1 MAAHVTRRA
10 AMRWAMGK
18 QFLRLYVATM
28 IPVILLMVAGTWVAD
43 ELFTNK
49 SFLDGVRE
57 GQQHRYS
64 WVRERLEP
72 IPRDQWQSAL
82 DSARRFYPSGLR
94 IESESSARASMHPTA
109 DEARRFEK
117 GEVAFA
123 PAPRDMTYAYQR
135 MPGTMLVV
143 SSELRLSSSNS
154 LGGYLYWLLFA
165 AVAAAPI
172 LWFWFRPFWRD
183 LERLSLVTGQIGA
196 GNFAVSGLPVRSP
209 AVRPFAAAIDQMS
222 MRIRELIGAQKRL
235 TSSVA
240 HELTTPI
247 TQLVFALEL
256 LKDAPEPERARDLI
270 EGMAADLKELESL
283 VAELL
288 EYARLEHTT
297 IFEPEETSLTELMRQ
312 AIESAQHIPGHE
324 KTIAQKPLASEF
336 DHVSCDAHQMHRAV
350 FNLVRNALLYARSK
364 VELSAERRDERTWIH
379 VDDDGPGIP
388 EDQRGNLFEPFARL
402 DESRAR
408 HTGGHGLGLAIVQ
421 QVAKL
426 HDGITCI
433 DRSPLGGARVSIAW

>member
-1 MAAHVTRRA
+1 ML
-10 AMRWAMGK
+10 K
-18 QFLRLYVATM
+18 QFLRLYLAIM
-28 IPVILLMVAGTWVAD
+28 IPVILLLVAGTYIAD
-43 ELFTNK
+43 EFITGR
-49 SFLDGVRE
+49 SFLDGIRR
-57 GQQHRYS
+57 GNQYRYS
-64 WVRERLEP
+64 WVREQLAS
-72 IPRDQWQSAL
+72 IPRDQWQATL
-82 DSARRFYPSGLR
+82 DSARRFYPRGTR
-94 IESESSARASMHPTA
+94 IESEASAQARLHPTA
-109 DEARRFEK
+109 DEARHFEA

-123 PAPRDMTYAYQR
+123 PIPHGMTYAYQR
-135 MPGTMLVV
+135 VPGTSLVMG
-143 SSELRLSSSNS
+143 SEFELSSSNS

-183 LERLSLVTGQIGA
+183 LERLSLVTEQIGS
-196 GNFAVSGLPVRSP
+196 GNFAVSGSPVRSP

-222 MRIRELIGAQKRL
+222 MRIRELIEAQKRL

-247 TQLVFALEL
+247 TQLVFALEM
-256 LKDAPEPERARDLI
+256 LKEAREPDRVRDLI

-288 EYARLEHTT
+288 EYARLEHTAV
-297 IFEPEETSLTELMRQ
+297 FEPEDTSLTELMRQ

-324 KTIAQKPLASEF
+324 KTIAQQPLASEF
-336 DHVSCDAHQMHRAV
+336 DHVNCDAHQMHRAV

-388 EDQRGNLFEPFARL
+388 EDQRGQLFEPFARL

-421 QVAKL
+421 QVARL